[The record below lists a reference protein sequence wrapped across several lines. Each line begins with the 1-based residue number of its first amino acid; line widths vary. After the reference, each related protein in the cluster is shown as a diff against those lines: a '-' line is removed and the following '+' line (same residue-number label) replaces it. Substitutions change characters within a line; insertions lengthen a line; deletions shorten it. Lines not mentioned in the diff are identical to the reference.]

1 MPPAPQRGRNARRG
15 RRATLG
21 SLAFF
26 LVSAAAA
33 QAPLTFEDSITLA
46 VRHNP
51 ALSAARANLA
61 TAQQRARAAYS
72 GFLPEVSGN
81 LNYVD
86 RSGTAAQTVFSTA
99 TYSAGLTVTQNVFA
113 GFEDQARVAQ
123 GAANVDA
130 AQAALIAAKAQLS
143 RDLKDAYAGLLY
155 AQNNVDLTDSILRRL
170 EENLRL
176 VELRFEGGRE
186 NKGALLLTQA
196 SVTQARFEQLQAR
209 QALATAQ
216 TQLAA
221 VLGQSV
227 SAPRA
232 SGPVPVSVPPG
243 TPDFAALSRA
253 TPDLQ
258 DALARERAASA
269 DVRLARAGFYP
280 RVNVSGTIGRDG
292 DHWFPNDDSRSIGA
306 SISIPIYS
314 GGRDYYGV
322 RASLAALEAVQ
333 ADRASVENEVLL
345 RLQQTYAAYVEA
357 VERLAVDR
365 EFVEA
370 VQTRAAIARARYE
383 NGLISFEDWDRAE
396 NDLIQRRKAL
406 LVSQRERV
414 NAEATWEVAQGKGVI
429 P

>member
-1 MPPAPQRGRNARRG
+1 MPTAPQRGRGTRRE
-15 RRATLG
+15 RYAKLG
-21 SLAFF
+21 CLAFF
-26 LVSAAAA
+26 LASAAAA
-33 QAPLTFEDSITLA
+33 QAPLTFDDSIALA
-46 VRHNP
+46 VRNNP
-51 ALSAARANLA
+51 ALYAARANLDA
-61 TAQQRARAAYS
+61 AQQRARAAFS
-72 GFLPEVSGN
+72 GFLPEVSGSV
-81 LNYVD
+81 NYVD

-99 TYSAGLTVTQNVFA
+99 TYSTGVTVTQNVFA
-113 GFEDQARVAQ
+113 GFQDQARVEQ
-123 GAANVDA
+123 GAANVNS
-130 AQAALIAAKAQLS
+130 AQAALIGAKAQLS
-143 RDLKDAYAGLLY
+143 RDLKGAYAGLLY
-155 AQNNVDLTDSILRRL
+155 AQDNVILTESILRRL

-176 VELRFEGGRE
+176 VELRFESGRE

-227 SAPRA
+227 AAPRA
-232 SGPVPVSVPPG
+232 SGTVPVSAPTD
-243 TPDFAALSRA
+243 TPDFDALLRA

-258 DALARERAASA
+258 DALARERAAAA
-269 DVRLARAGFYP
+269 DIQLARAGFYP
-280 RVNVSGTIGRDG
+280 SVNVSGTIGRDG
-292 DHWFPNDDSRSIGA
+292 DNWFPSDDSRSIGA

-322 RASLAALEAVQ
+322 RASLAALESVQ

-365 EFVEA
+365 QFVNA

-414 NAEATWEVAQGKGVI
+414 NAEAAWELAQGKGVI